1 MTGDNEL
8 GVARVRGRALQDCVL
23 GRRRV
28 RLVQ

>member
-8 GVARVRGRALQDCVL
+8 GVARVRGRVLHDGVL
-23 GRRRV
+23 GSSPV